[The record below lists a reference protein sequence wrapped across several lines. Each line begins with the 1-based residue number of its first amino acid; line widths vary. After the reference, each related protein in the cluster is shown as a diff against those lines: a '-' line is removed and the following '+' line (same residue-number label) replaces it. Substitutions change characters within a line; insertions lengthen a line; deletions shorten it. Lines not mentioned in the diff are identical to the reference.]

1 VRRVLTRAGSP
12 FELVGWGRRSVQI
25 TDRDGCVAFACEDV
39 EAPISWSNLAVAVVA
54 RRYFAREPG
63 LAPERSVRALTERVV
78 EAIAGWAQDAGHAV
92 DAAQHA
98 TLRDELAALVMTQ
111 RATFATP
118 VWLNAGLAE
127 HPLTSACFRSTA
139 ATLGPA
145 GLQPLI
151 TRARSGIRRER
162 LRLAAWVPLASLAVV
177 P

>member
-1 VRRVLTRAGSP
+1 
-12 FELVGWGRRSVQI
+12 
-25 TDRDGCVAFACEDV
+25 
-39 EAPISWSNLAVAVVA
+39 
-54 RRYFAREPG
+54 
-63 LAPERSVRALTERVV
+63 VRALTERVV

-118 VWLNAGLAE
+118 VRLNAGLAE

-162 LRLAAWVPLASLAVV
+162 LRLAAWVPLAGLAVV